1 MYGEAANVHA
11 QHPGA
16 SLTPPQPL
24 PVLPTAVEKEPLEHS
39 FSSGNKGPSQATG
52 EYRYKLRGP
61 MGHSH
66 STFSE
71 QSAVLTLDFLPATSS
86 KSGTASADRSSLAN
100 KTEVHTAKGGEPG
113 SSPKPPTVEKSET
126 PPQLAS
132 RKAKNRSF
140 SPFGKRR
147 PHLRRISNAT
157 LHIAHKSKPSKV
169 VDTRPTAAD
178 RRGAKPRVLLAGCAN
193 SEEHFGRVDTV
204 MGMTRGL
211 RGKKGL
217 EAVGFEYLMTSC
229 SADQP
234 EGVEIGGGAS
244 KNASTFGPS
253 EFPTCV
259 TRLHF
264 RPSPAE
270 SPILICS
277 SNRNK
282 FISDST
288 MYDEIARLCQE
299 YAQDVMAEEGDLV
312 WVTVCDDNSLGE
324 PVRCLVPRGHNLC
337 QPGGQAN
344 TSAPD
349 PDSIGHPSGESSPL
363 LLISTGNGKVR
374 AGIFSRAHLMTTGLE
389 PSTALPMVREAKSRG
404 MRCVIPDPNIRGD
417 RNGMETYR
425 RSVGVVFDGLDLR
438 RKSGGTSVGD
448 ATHDSEQAMTSDCS
462 CGRSPVYVLAHSASG
477 SHFVRHLRDHSPFP
491 PPSGDWNL
499 PRASGPV
506 ALRSRI
512 KAIAFTDSTH
522 NIQWTR
528 KDPSHKDLE
537 NLLEGEAT
545 IYLRVEPEE
554 GVRSAAT
561 RREGIRRPIAA
572 KHSGPK
578 DHCYTL
584 ITPRESAGTPADCDQ
599 FWCHR
604 FGDVRT
610 VWAGTGEHSLTN
622 WTGHKIIWEHF
633 DRYRTDP
640 T

>member
-1 MYGEAANVHA
+1 MYGEAANLHA

-24 PVLPTAVEKEPLEHS
+24 PLLPTAVEKEPLEHS

-234 EGVEIGGGAS
+234 GDAGAPPFRGI
-244 KNASTFGPS
+244 AAPS
-253 EFPTCV
+253 Q
-259 TRLHF
+259 R
-264 RPSPAE
+264 
-270 SPILICS
+270 
-277 SNRNK
+277 
-282 FISDST
+282 
-288 MYDEIARLCQE
+288 
-299 YAQDVMAEEGDLV
+299 
-312 WVTVCDDNSLGE
+312 
-324 PVRCLVPRGHNLC
+324 RCRV
-337 QPGGQAN
+337 
-344 TSAPD
+344 
-349 PDSIGHPSGESSPL
+349 
-363 LLISTGNGKVR
+363 
-374 AGIFSRAHLMTTGLE
+374 
-389 PSTALPMVREAKSRG
+389 ALP
-404 MRCVIPDPNIRGD
+404 
-417 RNGMETYR
+417 T
-425 RSVGVVFDGLDLR
+425 
-438 RKSGGTSVGD
+438 
-448 ATHDSEQAMTSDCS
+448 
-462 CGRSPVYVLAHSASG
+462 
-477 SHFVRHLRDHSPFP
+477 
-491 PPSGDWNL
+491 
-499 PRASGPV
+499 
-506 ALRSRI
+506 
-512 KAIAFTDSTH
+512 
-522 NIQWTR
+522 
-528 KDPSHKDLE
+528 
-537 NLLEGEAT
+537 
-545 IYLRVEPEE
+545 
-554 GVRSAAT
+554 AA
-561 RREGIRRPIAA
+561 
-572 KHSGPK
+572 
-578 DHCYTL
+578 
-584 ITPRESAGTPADCDQ
+584 
-599 FWCHR
+599 
-604 FGDVRT
+604 
-610 VWAGTGEHSLTN
+610 
-622 WTGHKIIWEHF
+622 
-633 DRYRTDP
+633 
-640 T
+640 